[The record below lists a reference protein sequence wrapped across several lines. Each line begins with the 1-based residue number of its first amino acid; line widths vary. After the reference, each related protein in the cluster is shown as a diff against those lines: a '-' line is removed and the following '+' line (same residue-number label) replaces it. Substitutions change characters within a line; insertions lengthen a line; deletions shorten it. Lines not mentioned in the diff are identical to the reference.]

1 MAQAQ
6 KPLAKVDMKD
16 FAGLV
21 TNIDP
26 ADVRPGTAR
35 EQTNLTSA
43 RPAELNV
50 RPGFL
55 IVRYED
61 T

>member
-1 MAQAQ
+1 MPEQ
-6 KPLAKVDMKD
+6 KPIARVQMRD

-26 ADVRPGTAR
+26 SDVRPGTAR
-35 EQTNLTSA
+35 EQVNVMSA
-43 RPAELNV
+43 RPAMLET

-55 IVRYED
+55 PVQYED
-61 T
+61 Q